1 MSNLIIKL
9 IRLYQKIPIKTH
21 NLCRYTPT
29 CSEYMIISIERFGL
43 IKGMYLGIKRILRCN
58 PFGSY
63 GYDPVPERK
72 KKNEKNKKNI
82 YNIIM

>member
-21 NLCRYTPT
+21 NLCRYNPT
-29 CSEYMIISIERFGL
+29 CSEYMITSIKRFGL
-43 IKGMYLGIKRILRCN
+43 IKGVYLGIKRILRCN

-72 KKNEKNKKNI
+72 NKK
-82 YNIIM
+82 